1 MIAFVEGKLSQVD
14 PTFVIIDISGVG
26 YLIKIS
32 LNTFSR
38 IKDLG
43 RAKLHTHLHIKEDS
57 HTLYGFFDEKE
68 KSLFIHLISIS
79 GVGPSTGIM
88 ITSSLT
94 VDEISSA
101 IINGDVNTIQKIKG
115 IGLKTAQRI
124 IIELKDKLGKI
135 GAGSDAVNIFAGGNN
150 TVRSEALTALIT
162 LGISKSVA
170 EKSVDSILKNNTNAI
185 TLEELIKQALKRA

>member
-38 IKDLG
+38 IKDLE

>member
-1 MIAFVEGKLSQVD
+1 MIAFIEGALQHKD
-14 PTFVIIDISGVG
+14 PTFVVINIHGVG

-32 LNTFSR
+32 LNTYSK
-38 IKDLG
+38 IKDLDKV
-43 RAKLHTHLHIKEDS
+43 KLHTHLQVKEDS

-68 KSLFIHLISIS
+68 KRLFTQLISIS

-101 IINGDVNTIQKIKG
+101 IINGDVNTIKKIKG

-124 IIELKDKLGKI
+124 IIELKDKLAKDDLVSGE
-135 GAGSDAVNIFAGGNN
+135 VNILSGGNN
-150 TVRSEALTALIT
+150 TVRNEALTALIT
-162 LGISKSVA
+162 LGISKNVA
-170 EKSVDSILKNNTNAI
+170 EKSIDSILKNNSNAI